1 MRPVRREELLDY
13 VTYDEKRFGIRSEVM
28 AQKEPRRIHVGQHLT
43 FLFENT
49 TTIRYQIQEMMR
61 AERMVREADIN
72 HELETYNG
80 LLGGPGELGV
90 TLLIEVEDPV
100 ERDAKLRA
108 WRDLPQH
115 LYAKLADGRLVR
127 FRHDEGQVG
136 DDRVSSVQYL
146 KLEVGRQAP
155 VALGCDHPRL
165 TVEVR
170 LTDAQRRVLEEDLQQ
185 D

>member
-1 MRPVRREELLDY
+1 MRHVRREELLDY
-13 VTYDEKRFGIRSEVM
+13 VTYDETRFAIRAEVM
-28 AQKEPRRIHVGQHLT
+28 ALKQPRRIHVGEHLT

-49 TTIRYQIQEMMR
+49 ATVRYQIQEMMR
-61 AERMVREADIN
+61 VERLVRETDIA

-80 LLGGPGELGV
+80 LLGGPGELGL
-90 TLLIEVEDPV
+90 TLLIEVEEAA

-108 WRDLPQH
+108 WRDLPRH
-115 LYAKLADGRLVR
+115 LYAKLEGGRLVR
-127 FRHDEGQVG
+127 FRHDPGQVD

-155 VALGCDHPRL
+155 VALGCDHPLL
-165 TVEVR
+165 TVETR
-170 LTDAQRRVLEEDLQQ
+170 LTDEQRRVLDSDLQS

>member
-1 MRPVRREELLDY
+1 MRPVRRDELLDY
-13 VTYDEKRFGIRSEVM
+13 VTYDERRFAIRAEVM
-28 AQKEPRRIHVGQHLT
+28 GLKEPRRIHVGEHLT

-49 TTIRYQIQEMMR
+49 ATIRYQIQEMMR
-61 AERMVREADIN
+61 AERLVREADIN

-80 LLGGPGELGV
+80 VLGGPGELGV
-90 TLLIEVEDPV
+90 TLLIEVEDAA

-115 LYAKLADGRLVR
+115 LYGRLADGRIVR
-127 FRHDEGQVG
+127 FRHDPAQVG

-146 KLEVGRQAP
+146 KLEVGREAP

-165 TVEVR
+165 TVETR
-170 LTDAQRRVLEEDLQQ
+170 LTDEQRRVLESDLQS